1 MVQFLLRPSEIW
13 PVSTPGT
20 FHPFSGFFLFSFYFL
35 LFSLSSPGSSALF
48 YSKTDI
54 KIFRS
59 EKEIIANCKKE
70 TSRAILFPE
79 PQLFVQLR
87 SEDNMGWLWK
97 TLQSPA
103 CLLLNAQENR
113 FLAFW
118 LRSSEYTGKSVICR
132 HLACSKKVSGT
143 SLAAQ
148 WLRICLPVQGTQVQF
163 FVWEDPTCRRATKP
177 VNHNCGAP
185 AP

>member
-1 MVQFLLRPSEIW
+1 MVL
-13 PVSTPGT
+13 STPLVV
-20 FHPFSGFFLFSFYFL
+20 FPFFLFLFCYFHFPLQGPVLSFL
-35 LFSLSSPGSSALF
+35 
-48 YSKTDI
+48 YSKMDI
-54 KIFRS
+54 RIVRS

-70 TSRAILFPE
+70 TSHAILFPE

-87 SEDNMGWLWK
+87 SEDNMGRLWK
-97 TLQSPA
+97 TLQSTA
-103 CLLLNAQENR
+103 CLLLNAQGNR

-143 SLAAQ
+143 SLVAQ

-163 FVWEDPTCRRATKP
+163 FIQEDPTCRRATKP
-177 VNHNCGAP
+177 ICYNY
-185 AP
+185 